1 MIFVYS
7 HQNHMVFLYSDGK
20 KEAVKYNIKT
30 DSHKKITSS
39 KSLYQFLEYSD
50 SSYIELD
57 HCYHTGLRVG
67 NYFWIIFG
75 GKCSLQNDNSWDE
88 NILRKPPPTILW
100 SIKKEKWLKGPD
112 LPEDFLPEDFY
123 EAFRKM
129 CSISVGINTA
139 FVLNREHTFS
149 FNFKN
154 KIGRFHKSPPSLLVQ
169 GNGYDLES
177 CALHLEKDYH
187 RYYSM
192 IIMVLMKNVLTK

>member
-30 DSHKKITSS
+30 DSHRKITSS
-39 KSLYQFLEYSD
+39 KSLYQFLEHSVGIIVD
-50 SSYIELD
+50 G
-57 HCYHTGLRVG
+57 CYHIGLRVG

-75 GKCSLQNDNSWDE
+75 GICPFEDDNSWDE
-88 NILRKPPPTILW
+88 QVIHGRIPMTLLW

-112 LPEDFLPEDFY
+112 LPLDLNLMHQ
-123 EAFRKM
+123 KM

-139 FVLNREHTFS
+139 FVLNREYTFS

-154 KIGRFHKSPPSLLVQ
+154 KIRQFHKSPPSLLVQ
-169 GNGYDLES
+169 GYDFES

-187 RYYSM
+187 RY
-192 IIMVLMKNVLTK
+192 IL

>member
-30 DSHKKITSS
+30 DSDRKITSS
-39 KSLYQFLEYSD
+39 KSLYQFLESSD
-50 SSYIELD
+50 GSMIELD
-57 HCYHTGLRVG
+57 DCYHIGLRVG

-75 GKCSLQNDNSWDE
+75 GICPVLNYNLWDE
-88 NILRKPPPTILW
+88 NIMHTISMTLLW
-100 SIKKEKWLKGPD
+100 SIKKEKWLRGPD
-112 LPEDFLPEDFY
+112 LPPDLNK
-123 EAFRKM
+123 AFQKM

-154 KIGRFHKSPPSLLVQ
+154 KIGQYHKSPPSLLVQ

-187 RYYSM
+187 RYNS
-192 IIMVLMKNVLTK
+192 

>member
-30 DSHKKITSS
+30 DSDKKITSS
-39 KSLYQFLEYSD
+39 KSLYQFLEHSEV
-50 SSYIELD
+50 SGFGGLD
-57 HCYHTGLRVG
+57 DCYHIGLRVG

-75 GKCSLQNDNSWDE
+75 GHCPLKVDNSWDE
-88 NILRKPPPTILW
+88 QILRYIPPTLLW
-100 SIKKEKWLKGPD
+100 SIKKEKWLRGPE
-112 LPEDFLPEDFY
+112 LPEDLNLMNQ
-123 EAFRKM
+123 KM

-139 FVLNREHTFS
+139 YVLNSEYTFS

-154 KIGRFHKSPPSLLVQ
+154 KIGQFHKSPQSLLVQ
-169 GNGYDLES
+169 GYNFES

-187 RYYSM
+187 RYN
-192 IIMVLMKNVLTK
+192 L